1 MNRNFKFDHDLG
13 QVDSVN
19 KHGSLLQVV
28 QVLADMNLVIKKAY
42 ISSDGGWFM
51 DGVYEFL
58 YTMSFSEFTSPSQ
71 LLPLFL
77 KPAPCFDFLF
87 VFFFYSVLYVT
98 DYHGSKIKDREV
110 INYIKE
116 VHFLFQ
122 LISCISIKND
132 GQTNSWH
139 KLARPR

>member
-1 MNRNFKFDHDLG
+1 MNKNFKFDHDIV

-19 KHGSLLQVV
+19 KRGTLLQVV
-28 QVLADMNLVIKKAY
+28 QVLADMNLTIKKSY

-51 DGVYEFL
+51 DGGHEFL
-58 YTMSFSEFTSPSQ
+58 HTMSTVYFSEFILPSQ

-77 KPAPCFDFLF
+77 KPAPCFG
-87 VFFFYSVLYVT
+87 FFFNSIVFYVT

-116 VHFLFQ
+116 VHLLLP
-122 LISCISIKND
+122 LIN
-132 GQTNSWH
+132 
-139 KLARPR
+139 